1 MPASKTNDLLCRYL
15 RELMDATES
24 TQGEICLKVGEVTR
38 GVQVIDEDACAAA
51 PEILI
56 GDCLHCSMFLKN
68 NRLEPLVIDAL
79 NDNAACT
86 RMRRKTESCL
96 LFPLRYQCHQVGLI
110 ALAAGRPDHYKT
122 AHVDLSRL
130 IGSELTYQLK
140 RNEFGE
146 AIEAT
151 LGKDAM
157 LIGRSYALRQVDKFI
172 EKASSAGLP
181 VLITGEFGSERKQV
195 AYAMH
200 ACGRRDYP
208 FVEVKCARLDSIILE
223 QSLCAQLKRSD
234 GATIFF
240 DGIDEM
246 EYELQCLLADVLE
259 RETVVSTSS
268 RSRPEPIRARLVAS
282 ALRPV
287 EGERRGPL
295 LEKFDYLIVEVAPL
309 RERREDIEP
318 LVEYYLDKYSDRP
331 DRSFSAEA
339 SHALEAYDW
348 PKNVYELERVV
359 ARLAILSDDS
369 VIGLRDVCKHVPGLA
384 NGSDET
390 PSPPTLP
397 GQHPRPPVIRSKRPG
412 VISQVNM
419 RVMQLADELIK
430 GESTEADKLH
440 PGLQTALKYIAENL
454 HEAISLPELARHAG
468 VSTSHLAYL
477 FKKSLG
483 VNFKLFLAILRIEEA
498 KQLLVAK
505 PHMPVTEISF
515 QVGFGDLRHFERT
528 FKRLVGR
535 PPREYRHAALG
546 AA

>member
-24 TQGEICLKVGEVTR
+24 TQGEICLKVGEVTG
-38 GVQVIDEDACAAA
+38 GVRVIDEGSCAAS

-56 GDCLHCSMFLKN
+56 GDCVQCAMFLRH
-68 NRLEPLVIDAL
+68 NRLEPLVINSL
-79 NDNAACT
+79 NDSAACA
-86 RMRRKTESCL
+86 RMIRKTESCL
-96 LFPLRYQCHQVGLI
+96 LFPMRYQCQQVGLI
-110 ALAAGRPDHYKT
+110 VLATGRPGHYKT
-122 AHVDLSRL
+122 AHVDLCRL

-146 AIEAT
+146 AIEAA

-157 LIGRSYALRQVDKFI
+157 LIGRSNALRQVDEFI

-208 FVEVKCARLDSIILE
+208 FIEVKCARLDSITVE
-223 QSLCAQLKRSD
+223 QTLCAQLKRSD

-246 EYELQCLLADVLE
+246 GYELQCVLADVLE

-268 RSRPEPIRARLVAS
+268 RSRPEPIRVRLVAS
-282 ALRPV
+282 AVRAV
-287 EGERRGPL
+287 DSERGGPL
-295 LEKFDYLIVEVAPL
+295 LDKFDYLIVEVAPL
-309 RERREDIEP
+309 RERREDIKP
-318 LVEYYLDKYSDRP
+318 LADYYLSKYSERP
-331 DRSFSAEA
+331 DRSFSTAA
-339 SHALEAYDW
+339 SQALEAYDW

-359 ARLAILSDDS
+359 ARLAILSGDR
-369 VIGLRDVCKHVPGLA
+369 VIGLEDICKHAPGLA

-390 PSPPTLP
+390 PSLPAPPAPQT
-397 GQHPRPPVIRSKRPG
+397 RPPAIRSKRPG
-412 VISQVNM
+412 VISQVSM
-419 RVMQLADELIK
+419 RLMHLADELIK
-430 GESTEADKLH
+430 GESTEACKLH

-454 HEAISLPELARHAG
+454 HEAIPLPQLARHAG